1 LIDELLAMEIEK
13 DKLKAVWLVTEK
25 HACMFFLA
33 KTMHAMANGC
43 MDGTILNGYQ
53 AILLCTFQWKQRSTC
68 LLLSSMHACM
78 HSTTTAA
85 DGCASCTHSN
95 SIIS

>member
-53 AILLCTFQWKQRSTC
+53 AILLCTFQYMEAAIDM
-68 LLLSSMHACM
+68 LAFIVHACM
-78 HSTTTAA
+78 HA
-85 DGCASCTHSN
+85 
-95 SIIS
+95 